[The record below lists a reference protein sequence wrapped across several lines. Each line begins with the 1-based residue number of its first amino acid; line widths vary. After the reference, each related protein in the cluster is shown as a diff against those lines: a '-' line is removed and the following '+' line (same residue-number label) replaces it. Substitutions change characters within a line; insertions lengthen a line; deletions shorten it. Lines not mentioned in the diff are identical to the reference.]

1 MYVYHLGAAQYI
13 QQHILP
19 ALSPEKVAFSGSS
32 GGALV
37 AAALCGGISIE
48 ELARFVIDCQPE
60 CEFNPWRM
68 LPCAELA
75 IETFSPVDHYL
86 LAQNR

>member
-19 ALSPEKVAFSGSS
+19 ELSLDDVAFSGSS

-37 AAALCGGISIE
+37 AASLAQGLNVE
-48 ELARFVIDCQPE
+48 ELAKFVIDCQPE

-75 IETFSPVDHYL
+75 MRRYCPAEGWKR
-86 LAQNR
+86 ANRR